1 MMSKFRKRFFK
12 QHFTRVKLL
21 LILALAFQVTLFGQE
36 KQIKGTVIDASG
48 NPLPGVNVTIK
59 GTVTGTV
66 TDIDGNYIIMAS
78 PKDVLSFSFVGYL
91 AEEYTVAGNT
101 VLDVTLDEDIIGL
114 DEVVVIG
121 YGTQKK
127 KLNTG
132 ANLNISGEEIQALN
146 TTGSMDALKGLSPG
160 VSITQNSGVPG
171 SGNKIFIR
179 GIGTTGNFN
188 PLYIVDGIAV
198 GDIDNLSPSD
208 IETIDILKDAASAAI
223 YGSRGANGVVL
234 VTTKKGKKNTKPIV
248 SYNGYYGW
256 QNVVNKPELLNAQEY
271 VAAMDEA
278 NLSSGFPVDNYA
290 AQVPNWA
297 EIQSGEWKGTNWF
310 NEIEEKNAP
319 VQSHTLNITGG
330 SDRSVFSISTSYLN
344 QQGILGKQA
353 NNDYERINLR
363 LNSEHILFQ
372 TKSGRDIVTLG
383 ENLTYTNEKNP
394 TIRTGNIYWN
404 DLHNMLVT
412 SPFLPMYADDPSDLA
427 YPYHYCIDWN
437 TQESNPV
444 AEMNLQSQYN
454 TNNNNT
460 ILGNAYLDLQPIP
473 ELHLRSSFGIN
484 NWYGSSRHWTPEYHY
499 STVSN
504 NDFDQVDQRMYSG
517 FTWTST
523 NTITYSFDLM
533 AVHKF
538 TVLVGNE
545 YIKNAKDL
553 SMDGHNESSIF
564 NDPEYG
570 YLDNFDPMDETNV
583 LLANFGSSDKYGW
596 AMASYFGRLSYDF
609 KETYLLTAVLR
620 YDGSSNFDRGH
631 RWGQFPSVAA
641 GWVISNES
649 FMQNTS
655 NWLNF
660 MKLRASWGQNGN
672 QDIGR
677 DFVYLSSITV
687 TGVNYFFGPDHSL
700 ITVGSTPTQ
709 VPNTD
714 ISWETSE
721 QTDIGLDMNFLRN
734 KLQFSL
740 DWYMKD
746 TKDWLVKKISSS
758 MDGTDPPW
766 VNGGL
771 IRNKGIET
779 LLRWN
784 DQRGSFRYSV
794 TGTFAYNKNEVLE
807 VPSSDSIF
815 HGPTDVLS
823 QGTQEMFRAQVG
835 YPIGYFWGFET
846 AGVMQNEQ
854 EVAAY
859 VNAEGNPY
867 FSKMVPGDLRFVD
880 KNKDGAISNAD
891 KVMIGNPHPDFIFGL
906 QISADYKGIYLQLTG
921 NGAAGNQ
928 IAKNYRSVDNYRHNY
943 TKEVYDQ
950 RWHGEGTSDQYPRLV
965 RGGHKNYQ
973 YISDIYIYNGDFF
986 RISNLTLGYDFKQ
999 LFKKMPLAELR
1010 LYGSAKNLYTFTSYP
1025 GMDPEV
1031 GYSPTDDNNSDR
1043 NFPWGSG
1050 IDLGLYPQSRTFM
1063 IGLNITF

>member
-1 MMSKFRKRFFK
+1 MSKFRKRFLK

-21 LILALAFQVTLFGQE
+21 LILALAFQVSLFGQE
-36 KQIKGTVIDASG
+36 KQVKGTVTDASG
-48 NPLPGVNVTIK
+48 SPLPGVNVTIK
-59 GTVTGTV
+59 GTITGTV
-66 TDIDGNYIIMAS
+66 TDIDGKFVIMAS
-78 PKDVLSFSFVGYL
+78 PQDVLSFSFVGYL
-91 AEEYTVAGNT
+91 AEEYAVGTNT

-132 ANLNISGEEIQALN
+132 ANLNISGEDIQAMN

-160 VSITQNSGVPG
+160 VSITQNNGVPG

-179 GIGTTGNFN
+179 GIGTTGNYN

-198 GDIDNLSPSD
+198 ENIDNLSPSD
-208 IETIDILKDAASAAI
+208 IETLDILKDAASAAI
-223 YGSRGANGVVL
+223 YGSRGANGVIL
-234 VTTKKGKKNTKPIV
+234 VTTKKGKKNTKPLV

-256 QNVVNKPELLNAQEY
+256 QNVVNKPQLLNAQEY
-271 VAAMDEA
+271 ADAVNEM
-278 NLSSGFPVDNYA
+278 NVSSGFDPFDFA
-290 AQVPNWA
+290 DQVPDWA
-297 EIQSGEWKGTNWF
+297 RIESGEWKGTNWF
-310 NEIEEKNAP
+310 EEIEEKNAP
-319 VQSHTLNITGG
+319 IQNHSLNITGG
-330 SDRSVFSISTSYLN
+330 SERSVFSLSASYLD
-344 QQGILGKQA
+344 QKGVLGKQA
-353 NNDYERINLR
+353 NNDYKRINLR

-372 TKSGRDIVTLG
+372 TKGGRDILTLG
-383 ENLTYTNEKNP
+383 ENLTFTNEKNP

-404 DLHNMLVT
+404 DLHNMLVA
-412 SPFLPMYADDPSDLA
+412 SPFLPMDAKDPSDLA

-460 ILGNAYLDLQPIP
+460 ILGNAYLDLQPIK
-473 ELHLRSSFGIN
+473 ELHVRSSFGIN
-484 NWYGSSRHWTPEYHY
+484 NWYGSSRHWTPDYHL

-504 NDFDQVDQRMYSG
+504 NDFDQVDQSMYSG

-523 NTITYSFDLM
+523 NTITYAFDVLDD
-533 AVHKF
+533 HQF

-545 YIKNAKDL
+545 YIKNTKSL
-553 SMDGHNESSIF
+553 NMDGHNEGSVF

-570 YLDNFDPMDETNV
+570 YLDNFDPLDEENV
-583 LLANFGSSDKYGW
+583 LLANFGGSDKYGW

-609 KETYLLTAVLR
+609 RETYLLTAVLR
-620 YDGSSNFDRGH
+620 FDGSSNFDRGN
-631 RWGQFPSVAA
+631 RWGKFPSIAA

-649 FMQNTS
+649 FMAGTVG
-655 NWLNF
+655 WLDF

-677 DFVYLSSITV
+677 DFVYLSSISI

-700 ITVGSTPTQ
+700 ITVGSTPSQ
-709 VPNTD
+709 VPNTN

-734 KLQFSL
+734 KLQFSF

-746 TKDWLVKKISSS
+746 TKDWLVEKISSS
-758 MDGTDPPW
+758 MDGTAAPW

-779 LLRWN
+779 MLRWN
-784 DQRGSFRYSV
+784 DQRGSLKYSV
-794 TGTFAYNKNEVLE
+794 TGTFAYNKNMVLE
-807 VPSSDSIF
+807 IPSSDSVF
-815 HGPTDVLS
+815 HGPSDVLS
-823 QGTQEMFRAQVG
+823 QGTQEMFRAEAG

-846 AGVMQNEQ
+846 DGVMQNEA

-859 VNAEGNPY
+859 VTPEGDPY

-880 KNKDGAISNAD
+880 QDKNGSINNAD

-906 QISADYKGIYLQLTG
+906 QINADYKGIFMQLAC
-921 NGAAGNQ
+921 NGVAGNQ
-928 IAKNYRSVDNYRHNY
+928 IAKNYRSVDSYRHNF
-943 TKEVYDQ
+943 TREVYDQ
-950 RWHGEGTSDQYPRLV
+950 RWHGEGTSEKYPRLV

-973 YISDIYIYNGDFF
+973 YVSDIYIYDGDFF

-999 LFKKMPLAELR
+999 LFKTMPIAQLR
-1010 LYGSAKNLYTFTSYP
+1010 LYGAAKNLYTFTKYP

-1031 GYSPTDDNNSDR
+1031 GYSPTSDSDPSSD
-1043 NFPWGSG
+1043 FKWGSG
-1050 IDLGLYPQSRTFM
+1050 IDLGLYPQSRTIM
-1063 IGLNITF
+1063 IGLDITF